1 MIVDKTKR
9 KVAFFLKEFYQV
21 ANVGAGGSS
30 TNPNANELDVPI
42 LAANVATTNTLS
54 SAATVDFSVSLTGS
68 QLEGN
73 TIREF
78 GVFSATMPTDAEIV
92 NIDSGSWTASN
103 KETTMLSRLNF
114 DAIGPFS
121 NSDQIDIVLT
131 VEVE

>member
-1 MIVDKTKR
+1 MITDKTKR
-9 KVAFFLKEFYQV
+9 KIALFLKEFYQT

-42 LAANVATTNTLS
+42 LDPNVATTNAES
-54 SAATVDFSVSLTGS
+54 SAATVDFAVSLTGS

-78 GVFSATMPTDAEIV
+78 GVFSATTPNDTNFDELRA
-92 NIDSGSWTASN
+92 DGAYTA
-103 KETTMLSRLNF
+103 ETTMLSRLNF
-114 DAIGPFS
+114 EAIGPFS
-121 NSDQIDIVLT
+121 NTDQIDIVLT